1 MIVLTEADVARLLPM
16 AEAIEVIDAAMRVVS
31 TRGAELPLRSI
42 VDVGGGNRMGVMP
55 GAMSD
60 PACFG
65 IKLISLFPGN
75 PARGLSSH
83 RGAIVLFA
91 LVLTLA
97 SVGALIGYIHH
108 IPESINIM
116 NLAAKI
122 GNKLRDSVISMLEG
136 VEIHRRY
143 RRDGDRIALEREQT
157 AAPGGVLVLA
167 PRDVHAIA
175 NPDDAPSLGVHVY
188 FGDIVGIERTLWDT
202 GTGEAMAFTLPDY
215 ERRVTPYR

>member
-1 MIVLTEADVARLLPM
+1 MSERLNNLVDACRAAVTSADP
-16 AEAIEVIDAAMRVVS
+16 
-31 TRGAELPLRSI
+31 
-42 VDVGGGNRMGVMP
+42 VGGVR
-55 GAMSD
+55 A
-60 PACFG
+60 A
-65 IKLISLFPGN
+65 
-75 PARGLSSH
+75 
-83 RGAIVLFA
+83 
-91 LVLTLA
+91 LTLLGEEPDKA
-97 SVGALIGYIHH
+97 IAEIPDFEGEDYVLHRSDDLSVFIVRQ
-108 IPESINIM
+108 
-116 NLAAKI
+116 AANTA
-122 GNKLRDSVISMLEG
+122 GPPHDHGMTAVISMLQG